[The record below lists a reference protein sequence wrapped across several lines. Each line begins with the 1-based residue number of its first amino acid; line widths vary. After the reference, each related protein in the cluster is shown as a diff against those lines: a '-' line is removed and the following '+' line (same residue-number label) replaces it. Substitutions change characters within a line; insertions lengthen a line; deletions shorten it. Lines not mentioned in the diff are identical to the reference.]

1 MKRGA
6 TEAAM
11 PSQDGRFPKRVEV
24 MLDAAHAACAAH
36 GARLTALRRQVL
48 GLVLESAQ
56 PIGAYALLDRL
67 KESRTGAA
75 PPTVYRALEFLLEHG
90 FVHKVERLN
99 AFIGCHSATSGHE
112 HHDHD
117 HAHTVQFL
125 ICGKCGRVQELE
137 DESVRSALATAAL
150 RAGFAPGRM
159 TVEVEG
165 VCRDCASP

>member
-1 MKRGA
+1 
-6 TEAAM
+6 M
-11 PSQDGRFPKRVEV
+11 PGGHGRFPKRVEA
-24 MLDAAHAACAAH
+24 MLEAADAACAAH
-36 GARLTALRRQVL
+36 GARLTPLRRQVL
-48 GLVLESAQ
+48 GLVLESPQ

-67 KESRTGAA
+67 KQSRSGAA

-137 DESVRSALATAAL
+137 DESVRSALAKAAS
-150 RAGFAPGRM
+150 RVGFAPGRM

-165 VCRDCASP
+165 VCRECG

>member
-1 MKRGA
+1 MTGDHASFPAPVEALLNGA
-6 TEAAM
+6 
-11 PSQDGRFPKRVEV
+11 D
-24 MLDAAHAACAAH
+24 AACAAA
-36 GARLTALRRQVL
+36 GARLTPLRRQVL
-48 GLVLESAQ
+48 GLVLESPQ

-67 KESRTGAA
+67 KASRTGAA
-75 PPTVYRALEFLLEHG
+75 PPTVYRALGFLLEHG

-99 AFIGCHSATSGHE
+99 AFVGCRSAAGRHD

-125 ICGKCGRVQELE
+125 ICGRCGQVEELE
-137 DESVRSALATAAL
+137 DATVRAALATAAA

-165 VCRDCASP
+165 TCRDCAGA

>member
-6 TEAAM
+6 TDQTT
-11 PSQDGRFPKRVEV
+11 PGRQGRFPKRVEAL
-24 MLDAAHAACAAH
+24 LDVADAVCAAH
-36 GARLTALRRQVL
+36 GARLTPLRRQVL
-48 GLVLESAQ
+48 GLVLQSDQ

-67 KESRTGAA
+67 KESRRGAA

-90 FVHKVERLN
+90 LVHKVERLN
-99 AFIGCHSATSGHE
+99 AFIGCHSATAGHA

-137 DESVRSALATAAL
+137 DESVRSALAKAAA
-150 RAGFAPGRM
+150 RVGFAPGRM

-165 VCRDCASP
+165 VCRDCA

>member
-1 MKRGA
+1 MERGA
-6 TEAAM
+6 TDGAM
-11 PSQDGRFPKRVEV
+11 PSGRGRFPKRVEA
-24 MLDAAHAACAAH
+24 MLDAADAACAAH
-36 GARLTALRRQVL
+36 GARLTPLRRQVL
-48 GLVLESAQ
+48 GLVLESDQ

-67 KESRTGAA
+67 KESRSGAA
-75 PPTVYRALEFLLEHG
+75 PPTVYRALEFLLERG

-99 AFIGCHSATSGHE
+99 AFIGCRSATAPHD
-112 HHDHD
+112 HDDHD

-137 DESVRSALATAAL
+137 DESVRSALANAAS

-165 VCRDCASP
+165 VCRDCG

>member
-1 MKRGA
+1 
-6 TEAAM
+6 M
-11 PSQDGRFPKRVEV
+11 PGGHGRFPKRVEA
-24 MLDAAHAACAAH
+24 MLEAADAACAAH
-36 GARLTALRRQVL
+36 GARLTPLRRQVL
-48 GLVLESAQ
+48 GLVLESPQ

-99 AFIGCHSATSGHE
+99 AFVGCRSATAGHE

-125 ICGKCGRVQELE
+125 ICGRCGHVEELE
-137 DESVRSALATAAL
+137 DASVRAALAKAAA
-150 RAGFAPGRM
+150 RAGFTPGRM

-165 VCRDCASP
+165 TCRDCARG

>member
-1 MKRGA
+1 
-6 TEAAM
+6 
-11 PSQDGRFPKRVEV
+11 
-24 MLDAAHAACAAH
+24 MLDAADAACAAH
-36 GARLTALRRQVL
+36 GARLTPLRRQVL
-48 GLVLESAQ
+48 GLVLESDQ

-75 PPTVYRALEFLLEHG
+75 PPTVYRALEFLLERG

-99 AFIGCHSATSGHE
+99 AFIGCHSATAPHD
-112 HHDHD
+112 HDDHD

-137 DESVRSALATAAL
+137 DESVRSALANAAS
-150 RAGFAPGRM
+150 RAGFAPGRV

-165 VCRDCASP
+165 VCRDCG

>member
-6 TEAAM
+6 TDQAM
-11 PSQDGRFPKRVEV
+11 PSGQGRFPKRVEA
-24 MLDAAHAACAAH
+24 MLDAADAACAAH
-36 GARLTALRRQVL
+36 GARLTPLRRQVL
-48 GLVLESAQ
+48 GLVLESDQ

-67 KESRTGAA
+67 KESRSGAA
-75 PPTVYRALEFLLEHG
+75 PPTVYRALEFLLERG

-99 AFIGCHSATSGHE
+99 AFIGCHSATAPHD
-112 HHDHD
+112 HDDHD

-137 DESVRSALATAAL
+137 DESVRSALANAAS
-150 RAGFAPGRM
+150 RAGFVPGRM

-165 VCRDCASP
+165 VCRDCG

>member
-1 MKRGA
+1 MSSGH
-6 TEAAM
+6 
-11 PSQDGRFPKRVEV
+11 GRFPKRVEA
-24 MLDAAHAACAAH
+24 MLDAADAACAAH
-36 GARLTALRRQVL
+36 GARLTPLRRQVL
-48 GLVLESAQ
+48 GLVLESPQ

-99 AFIGCHSATSGHE
+99 AFVGCRSATAGHE
-112 HHDHD
+112 HHDHG
-117 HAHTVQFL
+117 HTVQFL
-125 ICGKCGRVQELE
+125 ICGRCGHVEELE
-137 DESVRSALATAAL
+137 DASVRAALAKAAA

-165 VCRDCASP
+165 TCRDCARG

>member
-1 MKRGA
+1 MERGA
-6 TEAAM
+6 TGQAM
-11 PSQDGRFPKRVEV
+11 SSGQGRFPKRVET
-24 MLDAAHAACAAH
+24 MLDAAEAACAAR
-36 GARLTALRRQVL
+36 GARLTPLRRQVL
-48 GLVLESAQ
+48 GLVLESDQ

-67 KESRTGAA
+67 KESRAGAA

-99 AFIGCHSATSGHE
+99 AFIGCHGTTAGHE
-112 HHDHD
+112 HHSHD
-117 HAHTVQFL
+117 HAHAVQFL

-137 DESVRSALATAAL
+137 DESVRLALAKAAS

-165 VCRDCASP
+165 VCRECG

>member
-6 TEAAM
+6 TDQTM
-11 PSQDGRFPKRVEV
+11 PGGQGRFPKRVEAL
-24 MLDAAHAACAAH
+24 LDAADAACATH
-36 GARLTALRRQVL
+36 GARLTPLRRQVL
-48 GLVLESAQ
+48 GLVLESDQ

-67 KESRTGAA
+67 KESRRGAA
-75 PPTVYRALEFLLEHG
+75 PPTVYRALEFLLGHG

-99 AFIGCHSATSGHE
+99 AFIGCHSAALGHE

-137 DESVRSALATAAL
+137 DESVRSALAKAAS

-165 VCRDCASP
+165 VCRDCG